1 MTPRLPMP
9 AAELQNL
16 RYGKYFRVEQCPN
29 GYAKVLHLYW
39 DEIAHLDRQQKL
51 ELAAEYMKESFREV
65 KPNVSAYVISIIHNA
80 AYYMPDWLEWLS
92 DTNPN
97 LAVKAGKLGQSG
109 SDIETTTMTKYRQQV
124 HKTYLNGTYR
134 YGPLHQVSVVGTVHE
149 EVGGYFPRLI
159 SILEKSPFLRLVMP
173 WGPMSSLQHMSSPT
187 ESNDGPILWVRPGEQ
202 LIPTACLSSNS
213 SSSNTPTKRQNQL
226 RGLLRRS
233 SEPREFMFEDR
244 TKAHADQVGE
254 GLERQTT
261 AAVGVLKAIHCG
273 QQPKYNRVTKDVV
286 AFDAA
291 HFDELTMKLQL
302 DLYEPPVSQCIT
314 WIEDAKLNQLRREG
328 VTYARVQL
336 HDNDIYFLPR
346 NIIHQFRTITA
357 VTSIA
362 WHVRLKS
369 YYRDSVSAK
378 HDKTDDNQAK
388 DQSSH
393 SNNRH
398 QQQQRK
404 HSITKKSNPNN
415 KQRSDKQEESS
426 SQDGKP
432 EDSENNGQFRKRR
445 HSATT
450 PEQNR
455 LPFDKQRVHSEPPC
469 IRKCKSRKQLVMK
482 FLRQNSIIKQ
492 EQSSSQGPNDRK
504 RKCLDDQHCCN

>member
-1 MTPRLPMP
+1 MPLALSLSLMTPRLPMP

-16 RYGKYFRVEQCPN
+16 RYGKYFRIEQCPN

-51 ELAAEYMKESFREV
+51 ELAAEFMKESFREV
-65 KPNVSAYVISIIHNA
+65 RPNVSAYVISIVHNA

-92 DTNPN
+92 DSNPN

-124 HKTYLNGTYR
+124 HRTYLNGTYR

-173 WGPMSSLQHMSSPT
+173 WGTMSSLHMSSPT

-202 LIPTACLSSNS
+202 LIPTACLSS
-213 SSSNTPTKRQNQL
+213 SSSNSTPKRQNEL
-226 RGLLRRS
+226 R
-233 SEPREFMFEDR
+233 
-244 TKAHADQVGE
+244 AHADQVGE

-302 DLYEPPVSQCIT
+302 DLYEPPVSQCVT

-328 VTYARVQL
+328 ITYARVQL

-369 YYRDSVSAK
+369 YYRESRTKSA
-378 HDKTDDNQAK
+378 DNQPEDAT
-388 DQSSH
+388 SSSL
-393 SNNRH
+393 SNNDNNK
-398 QQQQRK
+398 RK
-404 HSITKKSNPNN
+404 HSISKRSNPNKQPRADESAENRKSKRARIVYSTPNDGEKDRTNATSDFRRERRHSETPDQNRTQSDN
-415 KQRSDKQEESS
+415 KQRL
-426 SQDGKP
+426 G
-432 EDSENNGQFRKRR
+432 
-445 HSATT
+445 
-450 PEQNR
+450 
-455 LPFDKQRVHSEPPC
+455 SEPPSIEKC
-469 IRKCKSRKQLVMK
+469 ASRNQLIRK
-482 FLRQNSIIKQ
+482 FLRENSTSSEKQ
-492 EQSSSQGPNDRK
+492 K
-504 RKCLDDQHCCN
+504 